1 MRKEKEK
8 RPLTKA
14 EALEKLR
21 HFCAWQERSLQ
32 QVRQK
37 MQRLELQEEWRD
49 EILSALQ
56 DEKYLDPERFARSFV
71 RGKSRMK
78 GWGPEKIK
86 AALAR
91 ENVKVPTEELLEF
104 QEEALQKLRKELRKK
119 WKGEKLD
126 RNGEARLIRF
136 CLSRGYSLEVAR
148 RELTSLLGSEIE

>member
-1 MRKEKEK
+1 
-8 RPLTKA
+8 
-14 EALEKLR
+14 
-21 HFCAWQERSLQ
+21 
-32 QVRQK
+32 
-37 MQRLELQEEWRD
+37 MQRLELQDDWKD
-49 EILSALQ
+49 EILIALQ

-71 RGKSRMK
+71 RGKSRIK

-91 ENVKVPTEELLEF
+91 ENVKIPAEELLEF
-104 QEEALQKLRKELRKK
+104 QEEALQKLRKELHKK

-148 RELTSLLGSEIE
+148 SEVQAMLRSPQA